1 MQVAA
6 TKPSLT
12 FFQPEDIRRQGVD
25 VWTDDDEWD
34 VRVHVVRSKRT
45 TLELTH
51 TMPILLPPPTHN
63 PNPFLAD
70 GAQPNYHIGD
80 PILHIELRR
89 WADIVLI
96 APCSANTLAKI
107 ATGVCDN
114 LVVSNPCLHFPV
126 LSPPPSFLPFPPT
139 RHITSSIIRFRI
151 ICPSY
156 P

>member
-34 VRVHVVRSKRT
+34 VRRP
-45 TLELTH
+45 TLFVPSTPLFYSC
-51 TMPILLPPPTHN
+51 LLPPLPS
-63 PNPFLAD
+63 PFPLNLACW
-70 GAQPNYHIGD
+70 QSNYRIGD

-107 ATGVCDN
+107 ANGVCDN
-114 LVVSNPCLHFPV
+114 LVVSL
-126 LSPPPSFLPFPPT
+126 PPSLSIPSSHSSYRAISTFPIPF
-139 RHITSSIIRFRI
+139 
-151 ICPSY
+151 
-156 P
+156 